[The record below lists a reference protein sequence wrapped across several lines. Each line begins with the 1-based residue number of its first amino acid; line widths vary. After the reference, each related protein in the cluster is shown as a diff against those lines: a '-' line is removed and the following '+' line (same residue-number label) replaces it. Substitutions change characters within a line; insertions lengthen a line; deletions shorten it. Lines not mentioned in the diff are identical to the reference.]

1 MNDDEIRRLEEAIMA
16 ARQSPLL
23 IGADYGDRQLQY
35 DDQGRGVLAEP
46 SRPQGPSLEGSS
58 GPRGPRPM
66 QPEPQLEQVPP
77 SPRRTPKP
85 RQKTPEELAKE
96 ADEMMNRMREEN
108 DRMLKAPTAIEQ
120 IQSERDGFGVRS
132 AEQAAADEDSRK
144 FEQGPFD
151 MEDSLGM
158 FYAKK

>member
-46 SRPQGPSLEGSS
+46 SRPQGPSLEG
-58 GPRGPRPM
+58 PRGPRPM

-96 ADEMMNRMREEN
+96 ADEMMNRMRSEHEG
-108 DRMLKAPTAIEQ
+108 MMKAPTA
-120 IQSERDGFGVRS
+120 V
-132 AEQAAADEDSRK
+132 EDSRLRSEAEEVRK